1 MKTSNDHLSDWTK
14 QQLQSTSQSQTCTK
28 KKKDMIT
35 VWWTAAHLIHY
46 SFLNPGETTTSKKYA
61 QQINENW
68 HQELPQLQLALV
80 NRMGS
85 ILPHDNT
92 QPHITQS
99 MLLKLNELDYKVLQE
114 RTGESGAF
122 GLLPHPRGSSR
133 ISSCSFLNVEF

>member
-1 MKTSNDHLSDWTK
+1 
-14 QQLQSTSQSQTCTK
+14 
-28 KKKDMIT
+28 MIT

-46 SFLNPGETTTSKKYA
+46 SFLNPGESTTSKKYA

-99 MLLKLNELDYKVLQE
+99 MLLKLNELDYKVLPH
-114 RTGESGAF
+114 
-122 GLLPHPRGSSR
+122 LPYSPDLSPTDYHFFKHLNNFLQGKHFHKQRMQKMLSGSSSNPKAQ
-133 ISSCSFLNVEF
+133 IFVLQE